1 MDISVKDF
9 LTELKN
15 VIIEDDIFNGAAAL
29 TFYLLLSVFPAVI
42 FLLSVLPY
50 LPVKNLDQL
59 LLNSINQILPS
70 DAAKMFSGII
80 SEVTSIAD
88 KKLVSFGVLATI
100 WAASS
105 GMFEIM
111 KQMNKSFGIKEA
123 RPFWLGRSIS
133 ILMTL
138 VFGLLVIG
146 AFLMI
151 LFGEFINNY
160 ATRYISDNLLI
171 STFFDLLRWSI
182 VVLFMLL
189 GFAVIYYFGPNK
201 KQKFKIIS
209 VGGLVSVCLM
219 IAASLGFR
227 FYVENFS
234 NYSATYGSIGAVIV
248 LMLWLYITGA
258 VIIFG
263 SEINALLQRHLPRA
277 NDLIVKI

>member
-1 MDISVKDF
+1 MDISVKSF
-9 LTELKN
+9 LLELKDE
-15 VIIEDDIFNGAAAL
+15 IKKDDIFNGAAAL

-50 LPVKNLDQL
+50 LPVQNLDQL
-59 LLNSINQILPS
+59 LLNSIGQVLPAE
-70 DAAKMFSGII
+70 AAKMFSGII
-80 SEVTSIAD
+80 NEVTSFAD

-146 AFLMI
+146 AFLLI
-151 LFGEFINNY
+151 LFGEFINSF
-160 ATRYISDNLLI
+160 ALRLFSDHFLVAI
-171 STFFDLLRWSI
+171 FFSLLRWSI

-189 GFAVIYYFGPNK
+189 GFAVIYYFGPHK
-201 KQKFKIIS
+201 KQKFKIVT
-209 VGGLVSVCLM
+209 VGGTVSVCLL
-219 IAASLGFR
+219 ILPSLGFR

-234 NYSATYGSIGAVIV
+234 NYSATYGSIGAVII
-248 LMLWLYITGA
+248 LMLWLYLAGA

-263 SEINALLQRHLPRA
+263 SEINALLQRHLSE
-277 NDLIVKI
+277 